1 MRMST
6 KEKQKRLMEVGR
18 KGGLSTDIGS
28 AKKRKMKTFKDKETG
43 VEKAAVTKEDMKKAG
58 FKTFGKESLRRY
70 LMGKGPKKKEPGA
83 MSEPMGMA
91 KKGGIIKKAK
101 RGGKLSEGVKLVA
114 RQYGGKI
121 GY

>member
-43 VEKAAVTKEDMKKAG
+43 VEKAAVTKEDMKRAL
-58 FKTFGKESLRRY
+58 E
-70 LMGKGPKKKEPGA
+70 E
-83 MSEPMGMA
+83 
-91 KKGGIIKKAK
+91 
-101 RGGKLSEGVKLVA
+101 
-114 RQYGGKI
+114 QYGGEEEVMFLYSTLKTLSI
-121 GY
+121 CV